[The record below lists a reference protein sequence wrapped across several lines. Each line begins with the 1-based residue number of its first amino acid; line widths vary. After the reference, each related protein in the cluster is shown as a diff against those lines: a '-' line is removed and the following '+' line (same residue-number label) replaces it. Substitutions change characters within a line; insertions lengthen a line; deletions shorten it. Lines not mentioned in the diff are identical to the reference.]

1 MADPQEPEQ
10 IPSLEELDERDDRR
24 RKRSLRRT
32 QGAVKATL
40 DNSDGFARLRAI
52 TDEEWAEAVRQ
63 DDEVS
68 DAA

>member
-1 MADPQEPEQ
+1 MADSQDTEQ
-10 IPSLEELDERDDRR
+10 VPSLEELDERDARR

-32 QGAVKATL
+32 RDAVKKML
-40 DNSDGFARLRAI
+40 DNSDGFARLKAI

-68 DAA
+68 NAA